1 MKNILSALSIVLFS
15 AVALVLSLFGT
26 IALSTSAAASG
37 QIDAPAA
44 AAVLE
49 QRARVEPEN
58 RMMNQRIEQLLPQ
71 LMSETNIDLWLVMA
85 REYAEDPVF
94 FSLVPQPV
102 FAARRTTMLLYHLKD
117 DGTVDALSVNTYPFG
132 APYRSVWS
140 GGDLDEQWQALGE
153 LITELDPERI
163 GINTSRHWPVADG
176 LSKGLHT
183 RLIEVLP
190 DNIQPRLVSAEELVV
205 RWVETRSKE
214 ERAVYPHVFQLAR
227 SVIAEAFSSKVI
239 TPGVT
244 STEDVAWFIRQR
256 FHELDLPVWFM
267 PYVNYQREGIECAK
281 DNPFCANSGVILP
294 GDVIHT
300 DIGICYLKLCT
311 DTQEMGYVLKPGESE
326 IPQEFKEALA
336 IGNQWQD
343 HLTSSFKTGLTGN
356 EILAATQRKDASAEI
371 DGSTYTHPIGFFG
384 HAPGPTIGMWDN
396 QGETPVRGDWPLY
409 ANTAYAIEGNIRHEL
424 ALWNGQ
430 GLRIKL
436 EQGAI
441 FDGERVIYL
450 GGRQTQWHVVGPK
463 TAPSSNQ

>member
-1 MKNILSALSIVLFS
+1 MRNTGYLLSVAALILSTLSVLGF
-15 AVALVLSLFGT
+15 AAPLAAQAQVTAPT
-26 IALSTSAAASG
+26 AAA
-37 QIDAPAA
+37 ILD
-44 AAVLE
+44 
-49 QRARVEPEN
+49 QRARIEPEN
-58 RMMNQRIEQLLPQ
+58 RMMNHRIEQLLPQ

-132 APYRSVWS
+132 EPYRSVWS
-140 GGDLDEQWQALGE
+140 GGDLDEQWQALGN
-153 LITELDPERI
+153 LITELNPKRI

-176 LSKGLHT
+176 LTQGLHK
-183 RLIEVLP
+183 RLLEVLP
-190 DNIQPRLVSAEELVV
+190 DDVEQRLVSAEELVV
-205 RWVETRSKE
+205 RWVETRSEE

-227 SVIAEAFSSKVI
+227 SVIAEAFSSKVV

-244 STEDVAWFIRQR
+244 STDDVAWYIRQR

-267 PYVNYQREGIECAK
+267 PYVNFQRQGVECAK
-281 DNPFCANSGVILP
+281 DNPFCASTGLILP
-294 GDVIHT
+294 GDVLHT
-300 DIGICYLKLCT
+300 DVGICYLKLCT
-311 DTQEMGYVLKPGESE
+311 DTQEMAYVLKSGESE
-326 IPQEFKEALA
+326 VPQDLKDALA

-356 EILAATQRKDASAEI
+356 EILAATQRKDAAAGV

-396 QGETPVRGDWPLY
+396 QGKTPVRGDWPLY
-409 ANTAYAIEGNIRHEL
+409 ANTAYAIEGNIRYEL
-424 ALWNGQ
+424 PLWNGQ
-430 GLRIKL
+430 GVRIKL

-450 GGRQTQWHVVGPK
+450 GGRQTEWHVIGPK
-463 TAPSSNQ
+463 TAPSANQ